1 MLHSDSLENLFFI
14 DIETVPCTENLN
26 DLDAGWQAL
35 WLQKA
40 RYDPAVKSGELALEK
55 AWPRAGIYAE
65 FGKIIC
71 IGMGYFVY
79 EKKQWQARIKSISNA
94 DEKILLAEFA
104 EIMHSLDSSTRL
116 CAHNGKEFDFP
127 YLCRRLIVNRIVL
140 PHLLDLGG
148 KKPWEIPHI
157 DTLEWWKFGDHK
169 SYASLSLM
177 AKTLGL
183 PPPKEELD
191 GSKIFQTYYA
201 ENNLKAIANY
211 CKNDVLTLMNV
222 YLRLKLLQP
231 LSAEQVVNLP

>member
-14 DIETVPCTENLN
+14 DIETVPCTENFF
-26 DLDAGWQAL
+26 DLDPTWQAL

-40 RYDPAVKSGELALEK
+40 QYDPLVRSGEIAIEN

-79 EKKQWQARIKSISNA
+79 EKKQWHARIKSLSNP
-94 DEKILLAEFA
+94 DEKILLTEFA
-104 EIMHSLDSSTRL
+104 HIMLSLDASTRL

-127 YLCRRLIVNRIVL
+127 YLCRRLIINGIPL
-140 PHLLDLGG
+140 PDLLDLGG
-148 KKPWEIPHI
+148 KKPWEIPHV

-183 PPPKEELD
+183 PSPKEELD
-191 GSKIFQTYYA
+191 GSRIYQTYYA
-201 ENNLKAIANY
+201 ENNLQSIADY
-211 CKNDVLTLMNV
+211 CKKDVLTLMNV
-222 YLRLKLLQP
+222 YLRLKLLQALP
-231 LSAEQVVNLP
+231 AEQVVNLP